1 MNNKKSNENQGK
13 GTFIVRVEYCQN
25 ETWQGKVTWAD
36 KDKSMHFR
44 SALEL
49 VKLMNEALEHSQT
62 ASSDISKHSVS

>member
-49 VKLMNEALEHSQT
+49 VKLMNEALEHSQA

>member
-62 ASSDISKHSVS
+62 ASSDISNHSVS